1 MRGKGIRKSKEESVR
16 KEESSTV
23 SNYERGQEVPIRK
36 EKNIYINLYTNINI
50 QMLIGFSNEGVI
62 KKAIEEFRG
71 MLGEE
76 ASSKGGQGWVGRR
89 EHRAL
94 SPLYKVLGCE

>member
-1 MRGKGIRKSKEESVR
+1 
-16 KEESSTV
+16 
-23 SNYERGQEVPIRK
+23 
-36 EKNIYINLYTNINI
+36 
-50 QMLIGFSNEGVI
+50 MLIGFSNEGVI

-76 ASSKGGQGWVGRR
+76 ASSKGGRGWVGRR